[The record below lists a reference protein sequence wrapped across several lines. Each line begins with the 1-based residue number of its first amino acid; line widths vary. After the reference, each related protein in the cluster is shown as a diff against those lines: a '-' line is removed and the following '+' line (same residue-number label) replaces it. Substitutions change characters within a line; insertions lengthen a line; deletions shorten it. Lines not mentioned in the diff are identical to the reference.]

1 MRSLILS
8 IAIHLGL
15 VALAVV
21 FQLASHWRGPE
32 LEKPIELVEI
42 INALNQQ
49 PKQSQGI
56 KQPAAVKLR
65 SVPKSQSTSETT
77 DPSRAN
83 TDSSSL
89 ESYLGEGES
98 LSDEFEASSLPVLLK
113 EVRVPY
119 PGEAIAARVQGS
131 VKFDILVSSK
141 GDVLRAVALP
151 GSPKVL
157 VDAALPAV
165 LQFKFKPALLR
176 EKTVAIQIRYTYRF
190 VLQ

>member
-1 MRSLILS
+1 MNSLLLS
-8 IAIHLGL
+8 IAFHLGL
-15 VALAVV
+15 VALG
-21 FQLASHWRGPE
+21 LALYFGQAWRSND
-32 LEKPIELVEI
+32 LEKPIDLVEI
-42 INALNQQ
+42 INAVNQQ
-49 PKQSQGI
+49 PKRAQGST
-56 KQPAAVKLR
+56 QPLSPKK
-65 SVPKSQSTSETT
+65 SVPKAQSSSTTS
-77 DPSRAN
+77 DPAQSN
-83 TDSSSL
+83 SDSNSL

-119 PGEAIAARVQGS
+119 PGEAIAARIQGS

-141 GDVLRAVALP
+141 GDVLRAVPLP

-157 VDAALPAV
+157 IDAALPAV